1 MVETFLSSPFVQGII
16 LPFLLVFALVFAVL
30 QKSGILGKEKKQT
43 DAIVALVIGLI
54 VVSFANAVGIINS
67 LMPFLAVGLV
77 VILVFLLLW
86 GFVFKEGSF
95 DVPPM
100 VRWIFGGIVA
110 IAVVIAVLYVTG
122 KWDFVAGIFTGS
134 GSASDL
140 LVNIIFIV
148 LVIAAILAVVLGGS
162 SGSGEKKKD

>member
-30 QKSGILGKEKKQT
+30 QKSKILGEGKKQT

-95 DVPPM
+95 DVPPI
-100 VRWIFGGIVA
+100 VRWIFGGIVV

-122 KWDFVAGIFTGS
+122 KWDFVAGIFTGN

-140 LVNIIFIV
+140 LVNVIFIV

-162 SGSGEKKKD
+162 SSSGEKKKD